1 MTLPRSKSRGITV
14 DGTAYRW
21 MASRVDHEFSMVL
34 RVERAEGQGQ
44 VLVVE
49 QREVYGT
56 SRLPPITPRY
66 VAAAI
71 RHAHALGWQPEAP
84 GRELR
89 IDSTQLGRPRRS
101 ISTDAPPPGTTA
113 LWSRVDFDPLRL
125 TFPWKHHDPGLFL
138 EFRLAAE
145 PSEKA
150 VGSFVAHL
158 ARRHGLVG
166 GGRPSLVLEAL
177 CRPHPEARAEVDA
190 TRPYYL
196 AGGIEVIVDGRLVV
210 AHGCCVTLD
219 EWVQWRE
226 LPRSGKS
233 PWNGHDPFTHADLDG
248 DVVRIVE
255 ELRGR
260 GEPATVPRE
269 RYAEMLEALEGDL
282 RGFLRGVEAW
292 LSERAST
299 EVVQTL
305 MERITPSMG
314 LA

>member
-1 MTLPRSKSRGITV
+1 MTLPRSKSRPILV
-14 DGTAYRW
+14 EGTAYRW
-21 MASRVDHEFSMVL
+21 MASRVDQEFSMVL
-34 RVERAEGQGQ
+34 RVERAEGRGQ

-89 IDSTQLGRPRRS
+89 IDSTQLGRPPRP
-101 ISTDAPPPGTTA
+101 ITTDSPPPGTTA

-138 EFRLAAE
+138 EFRLGAE

-158 ARRHGLVG
+158 CRRHGLVG
-166 GGRPSLVLEAL
+166 GGRASLVLEAL
-177 CRPHPEARAEVDA
+177 CRPSPEARTVVDA
-190 TRPYYL
+190 ARPYYL
-196 AGGIEVIVDGRLVV
+196 AGGIEVIVDGRVVV
-210 AHGCCVTLD
+210 AHGCCVTID

-226 LPRSGKS
+226 LLRSGQS
-233 PWNGHDPFTHADLDG
+233 PWNGHDPFTHAELDG
-248 DVVRIVE
+248 DAVRFVE
-255 ELRGR
+255 ELRGHS
-260 GEPATVPRE
+260 EPVAVSRE
-269 RYAEMLEALEGDL
+269 RYEGMLEALEADL
-282 RGFLRGVEAW
+282 RGFLRGVDAW
-292 LSERAST
+292 LMERAST
-299 EVVQTL
+299 EVVRTL

>member
-1 MTLPRSKSRGITV
+1 MTLPRSKSRPILV
-14 DGTAYRW
+14 EGTTYRW

-34 RVERAEGQGQ
+34 RVEHAEGQGQ
-44 VLVVE
+44 LLVVE
-49 QREVYGT
+49 QREVHGT

-71 RHAHALGWQPEAP
+71 RHARLLGWQPESP

-89 IDSTQLGRPRRS
+89 IDSTQLGRPPRAS
-101 ISTDAPPPGTTA
+101 TTDAPPAGTTA

-138 EFRLAAE
+138 EFRLAAD

-177 CRPHPEARAEVDA
+177 CRPNPEARAVVDA
-190 TRPYYL
+190 ARPYYL
-196 AGGIEVIVDGRLVV
+196 PGGIEVIVEGRFVV

-226 LPRSGKS
+226 LLRSGKS
-233 PWNGHDPFTHADLDG
+233 PWNGHDPFTHASLDG
-248 DVVRIVE
+248 DTVTFFE
-255 ELRGR
+255 EHRVN
-260 GEPATVPRE
+260 GEPASVSRE
-269 RYAEMLEALEGDL
+269 RYAELLAALEGDL

-292 LSERAST
+292 LTERASA
-299 EVVQTL
+299 EVVHTL